1 MFDLAKAVNGIKS
14 YNGEPITI
22 MEVCGT
28 HTAEIIKNGIPSLLS
43 DKIKLV
49 AGPGCP
55 VCVTVG
61 EYADRLVELSMQNG
75 ITVASF
81 GDMLRV
87 PGSKGSLKDA
97 SARGGSVLMLYSPL
111 ELLDIAE
118 KNKDEIFVF
127 AAVGFETTTPVY
139 AVLIDEAIRRNINN
153 IRLLTALKTMPAVI
167 DYLCSQGGVDA
178 FIAPGHVAVI
188 TGANA
193 FLPAAEKYNLPFAVS
208 GFSGA
213 ELVCSIYALTRLKG
227 RGVVKNYYKNAVN
240 AEENKKAK
248 ALVDKYFEPCSAA
261 WRGIGVLENS
271 AVALKKEYQRFDM
284 GSRQIVEDFKLNPA
298 CACGEIILG
307 RRAPQDCALFGKVC
321 TPETPQ
327 GSCMVSCEGTCYSCY
342 TTERM

>member
-118 KNKDEIFVF
+118 KNKDEILKRRLTDWE
-127 AAVGFETTTPVY
+127 AFEH
-139 AVLIDEAIRRNINN
+139 I
-153 IRLLTALKTMPAVI
+153 
-167 DYLCSQGGVDA
+167 SQGQKMGFYTNKTSRALEV
-178 FIAPGHVAVI
+178 FGYSKTPGYNSYKGKEWSVVI
-188 TGANA
+188 K
-193 FLPAAEKYNLPFAVS
+193 E
-208 GFSGA
+208 
-213 ELVCSIYALTRLKG
+213 
-227 RGVVKNYYKNAVN
+227 NY
-240 AEENKKAK
+240 
-248 ALVDKYFEPCSAA
+248 
-261 WRGIGVLENS
+261 
-271 AVALKKEYQRFDM
+271 
-284 GSRQIVEDFKLNPA
+284 
-298 CACGEIILG
+298 
-307 RRAPQDCALFGKVC
+307 
-321 TPETPQ
+321 
-327 GSCMVSCEGTCYSCY
+327 
-342 TTERM
+342 